1 VGVCYKNIVE
11 KSNYEFKFN
20 DLGHGCYLIS
30 GNAGTWSHSDPDF
43 NNVVKV
49 IFIFIKGILFQTR
62 RLYYMCCIQR

>member
-1 VGVCYKNIVE
+1 MGVCYKNIVE
-11 KSNYEFKFN
+11 KSNFEFKFN

-49 IFIFIKGILFQTR
+49 RFYFI
-62 RLYYMCCIQR
+62 